1 MCGRMNLSDSE
12 NVQALMNML
21 GIPLFPA
28 NNAQPW
34 KPRWNIAPQAFMNT
48 WVAEPVDTAGK
59 SHKPMVSEPAGLY
72 ETHMRWGIPAPWS
85 EPGKSVRPLIN
96 ARSETVLTKP
106 TFKHLVRDYRAIV
119 AVNGFYEWE
128 RVGSER
134 LPYYVS
140 TAHYPAMLI
149 AAVYQPLSADDYA
162 KEKHTATSS
171 PQLGFSFD
179 DEPLN
184 ETSTDTSGNA
194 QGLAQ
199 RDAGGAAGG
208 DDTPLPAGEFAIV
221 TTEASGELARIHH
234 RTPVILNPEQ
244 AMRWLVADNAN
255 EMKQLMAPETV
266 AEVVIKPV
274 STAVNSSRVDGPE
287 CLLPPETDAL

>member
-1 MCGRMNLSDSE
+1 MNLSDSE

-28 NNAQPW
+28 NNAEPW

-48 WVAEPVDTAGK
+48 LLAEPVDEAMADDHDK
-59 SHKPMVSEPAGLY
+59 STTSEPAALY
-72 ETHMRWGIPAPWS
+72 KTKMRWGIPAPWS

-96 ARSETVLTKP
+96 ARGETILSKP
-106 TFKHLVRDYRAIV
+106 TFRHLVRDYRAIV
-119 AVNGFYEWE
+119 PVNGFYEWE

-140 TAHYPAMLI
+140 TARYPAMLM
-149 AAVYQPLSADDYA
+149 AAVYQPMTADDYA

-179 DEPLN
+179 DEPLA
-184 ETSTDTSGNA
+184 TA
-194 QGLAQ
+194 PA
-199 RDAGGAAGG
+199 
-208 DDTPLPAGEFAIV
+208 DDRPPPAGEFAIV
-221 TTEASGELARIHH
+221 TTEATGELARIHH

-244 AMRWLVADNAN
+244 ALRWLVADDTD

-274 STAVNSSRVDGPE
+274 NSAVNSSRVDGPE
-287 CLLPPETDAL
+287 CLLPPETDSE